1 MSYDF
6 TPFEVRVTRSRKS
19 MFHFFTE
26 CCAILGGIFA
36 AWLKIGL
43 PCSKRSSK
51 RSSRRVEGLRRWR
64 VEGFGLG
71 KSTNV
76 LEDALVYVCPS
87 GLFGQSPKYSNVLP
101 NRHERKLNL

>member
-1 MSYDF
+1 MSCDF

-36 AWLKIGL
+36 AWLKIWL
-43 PCSKRSSK
+43 PCSKP
-51 RSSRRVEGLRRWR
+51 SSRRAEGLRRLR

-71 KSTNV
+71 KSTSV

-87 GLFGQSPKYSNVLP
+87 GLFGQSPKD
-101 NRHERKLNL
+101 